1 MAGPVTA
8 QQPGTGASS
17 PISSLS
23 PSPSPSSRKRSR
35 SPSRLSLS
43 PFSGDELEGLDE
55 LDPAAL
61 DPGALQTARCEWGGC
76 GLEFWEVE
84 PLVEHVHNSA
94 FLSPMLAQFSRS
106 LDFRTCGTDSCC
118 PTHPPAVHAFPLD
131 DPSHPANKRGA
142 AATYICDWVGC
153 GRRGKT
159 QGSKFALVA
168 HLRSHTGEKPFTCP
182 RAECDKSFT
191 RTDALQKHM
200 RIQHGDKIV
209 AGRRPPGQQGQAGEG
224 AAEPRPSRSKKR
236 KARAASEDS
245 MFGGAGDDDPS
256 YVATGA
262 DAAGAEGEGDEVPP
276 LTNDEVRACNEHPH
290 LAPHFVAHVVAK
302 AKYAYALREH
312 EELANEYEALAAREG
327 ELAMEKDAL
336 VAAILRKEVGCA
348 LDAGSQSVTPAM
360 THSAPAKQCPG
371 RRSREAGARAL
382 PHGISPRAETVPST
396 LSPGVQGQSLCI
408 PTCVF
413 SQGIRSAV
421 GSGREAPCPLDTLHD
436 SFERV
441 RHRKDGRNAWRP
453 GVADCARLLDLSVS
467 CRNDK

>member
-1 MAGPVTA
+1 MAGPVSA
-8 QQPGTGASS
+8 RQPGTGASS

-84 PLVEHVHNSA
+84 PLVEHVHNI
-94 FLSPMLAQFSRS
+94 
-106 LDFRTCGTDSCC
+106 
-118 PTHPPAVHAFPLD
+118 HAFPLD

-336 VAAILRKEVGCA
+336 VAAILRKEVGA
-348 LDAGSQSVTPAM
+348 QED
-360 THSAPAKQCPG
+360 
-371 RRSREAGARAL
+371 
-382 PHGISPRAETVPST
+382 
-396 LSPGVQGQSLCI
+396 
-408 PTCVF
+408 
-413 SQGIRSAV
+413 AV
-421 GSGREAPCPLDTLHD
+421 GKQAL
-436 SFERV
+436 ERFLTAY
-441 RHRKDGRNAWRP
+441 HHEPRP
-453 GVADCARLLDLSVS
+453 YPPH
-467 CRNDK
+467 